1 LKLKKI
7 LPIFSYIF
15 HPLFTPIQAC
25 FFFFLFHIAD
35 YKIEHISWFFLQITV
50 ITILTPMAL
59 YYLLRFTGKV
69 DSIMIA
75 NMEQRKIPL
84 IFQSFLFIL
93 LLRKT
98 ISLEHFPEL
107 HFFFLGALFSTL
119 FAVALLYAKIKASLH
134 MLAISALTVFVF
146 GLNIHL
152 QMGNIYII
160 PFLLL
165 MNGFVASSRL
175 VMQAHTPK
183 ELFIGMLL
191 GSLPQ
196 LFFLFL
202 WL

>member
-1 LKLKKI
+1 MKLKKT
-7 LPIFSYIF
+7 LPIFSYLF

-25 FFFFLFHIAD
+25 FFFFLFHIED
-35 YKIEHISWFFLQITV
+35 YKTEQISSLFLQISI
-50 ITILTPMAL
+50 ITIMTPMAL

-75 NMEQRKIPL
+75 DREQRKIPL

-93 LLRKT
+93 LLRKS
-98 ISLEHFPEL
+98 IPLDYYPEL

-119 FAVALLYAKIKASLH
+119 FALGLLYAKTKASLH

-152 QMGNIYII
+152 QTGNIFLV

-175 VMQAHTPK
+175 VMEAHTPK
-183 ELFIGMLL
+183 ELIIGLLL
-191 GSLPQ
+191 GSIPQ
-196 LFFLFL
+196 LLFLFV

>member
-1 LKLKKI
+1 
-7 LPIFSYIF
+7 
-15 HPLFTPIQAC
+15 
-25 FFFFLFHIAD
+25 
-35 YKIEHISWFFLQITV
+35 
-50 ITILTPMAL
+50 MAL
-59 YYLLRFTGKV
+59 YYLLRYTNRV

-75 NMEQRKIPL
+75 DMEQRKIPL
-84 IFQSFLFIL
+84 IFQSFIIIL

-98 ISLEHFPEL
+98 ISLEYYHEL

-119 FAVALLYAKIKASLH
+119 FALGLLYTKTKASLH

-152 QMGNIYII
+152 QMGNIYLV

-183 ELFIGMLL
+183 ELIIGLLL
-191 GSLPQ
+191 GSIPQ
-196 LFFLFL
+196 LLFLFL

>member
-1 LKLKKI
+1 MKKI

-35 YKIEHISWFFLQITV
+35 YKIEQISAFFLQISI
-50 ITILTPMAL
+50 ITIVTPMAL
-59 YYLLRFTGKV
+59 YYLLRFTNKV

-75 NMEQRKIPL
+75 DMEQRKIPL
-84 IFQSFLFIL
+84 IFQSFIIIL

-98 ISLEHFPEL
+98 ISLEYYPEL

-119 FAVALLYAKIKASLH
+119 FALGLLYTKTKASLH

-152 QMGNIYII
+152 QIGNIYIV

-175 VMQAHTPK
+175 VMEAHTPR
-183 ELFIGMLL
+183 ELIIGLLL
-191 GSLPQ
+191 GSIPQ
-196 LFFLFL
+196 LAFLFL

>member
-1 LKLKKI
+1 MKKI
-7 LPIFSYIF
+7 LSIFSYIF

-25 FFFFLFHIAD
+25 FFYFLFHIAD
-35 YKIEHISWFFLQITV
+35 YTVEQISTFFLQISI
-50 ITILTPMAL
+50 ITIATPMAL
-59 YYLLRFTGKV
+59 YYLLRYTGKV
-69 DSIMIA
+69 DSIMISD
-75 NMEQRKIPL
+75 MEQRKIPL
-84 IFQSFLFIL
+84 IFQSFLIIL

-98 ISLEHFPEL
+98 ISLEYYPEL

-119 FAVALLYAKIKASLH
+119 FALGLLYTKTKASLH

-152 QMGNIYII
+152 QMGNIYIV

-183 ELFIGMLL
+183 ELIIGLLL
-191 GSLPQ
+191 GSIPQ
-196 LFFLFL
+196 LAFLFL

>member
-1 LKLKKI
+1 MKKI

-15 HPLFTPIQAC
+15 HPLFTPAQAC
-25 FFFFLFHIAD
+25 FFYFLYHIAD
-35 YKIEHISWFFLQITV
+35 YEMELIRSFFLQISIV
-50 ITILTPMAL
+50 TICIPMVL
-59 YYLLRFTGKV
+59 YYLLRLTGKV

-75 NMEQRKIPL
+75 DSEQRKIPL
-84 IFQSFLFIL
+84 VVQSFLIIIL
-93 LLRKT
+93 LKK
-98 ISLEHFPEL
+98 IIPLEYYPEL

-119 FAVALLYAKIKASLH
+119 SALVLLFAKTKASLH

-152 QMGNIYII
+152 QTGNIYII

-175 VMQAHTPK
+175 IMQAHTQK
-183 ELFIGMLL
+183 ELIIGSLL
-191 GSLPQ
+191 GSVPQ
-196 LFFLFL
+196 IVFLFL